1 MLSTEEIKAIAEELR
16 PVLIPKGPEP
26 IADDMDLPEGT
37 TIEGDAVVYTDPTA
51 EVCDL
56 VESKALHAMPMGVA
70 VYRGKNGSQIINH
83 SQETL
88 EAIAAYRKNRRQ
100 YNTRTRM

>member
-1 MLSTEEIKAIAEELR
+1 MLSTEEIKAIAAELR
-16 PVLIPKGPEP
+16 PVLVPE
-26 IADDMDLPEGT
+26 ADPVADASDLPEGT
-37 TIEGDAVVYTDPTA
+37 TLSDNGEVMYTDPTA
-51 EVCDL
+51 QVCDE
-56 VESKALHAMPMGVA
+56 VEGKALNAMPMGVA